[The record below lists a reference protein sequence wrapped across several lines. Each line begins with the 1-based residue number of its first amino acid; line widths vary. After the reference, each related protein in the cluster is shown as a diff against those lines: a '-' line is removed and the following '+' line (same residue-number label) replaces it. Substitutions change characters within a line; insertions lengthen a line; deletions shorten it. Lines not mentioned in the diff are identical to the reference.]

1 MSTSILF
8 LGFAIGLISIIPPGP
23 VSLALIEVG
32 ATHGRRHGARGGI
45 GVAVGEVV
53 TAALA
58 ATVVVVGAGLPASVF
73 AALQVVSSM
82 LILAMGAVLIGRP
95 GAVHAA
101 AVEVRRPGRTLFLIT
116 VFTPTV
122 FGAWVAILGAL
133 PFAGHAT
140 SLAVFVVGGAV
151 ASFGWHLLLGS
162 AAGDL
167 GTRLSADALTTATRI
182 GGVGLVAFG
191 LFTLVR
197 QL

>member
-1 MSTSILF
+1 MPTSILL

-32 ATHGRRHGARGGI
+32 ATHGRRDGARGGL
-45 GVAVGEVV
+45 GVAVGEVAMAV
-53 TAALA
+53 LA
-58 ATVVVVGAGLPASVF
+58 AAVVVAGTGLPASVF
-73 AALQVVSSM
+73 ATLQVVSSV
-82 LILAMGAVLIGRP
+82 LIVAMGALLVGRP

-133 PFAGHAT
+133 PFAGHAS
-140 SLAVFVVGGAV
+140 SLAVFIVGGAV

-167 GTRLSADALTTATRI
+167 GARLSPTTLLTATRI

-191 LFTLVR
+191 VFTLFR